1 MAKSAIRQRRGVG
14 TRTTPADRINKSAS
28 SKTNSPW
35 IVQWVKRTIA
45 TLVLGAALG
54 LGYRGYIETRVN
66 TPLAVEK
73 AVILSG
79 LQVPDR
85 FWGTYR
91 FYFYSLSKIINL
103 VYIFNFFKYS

>member
-1 MAKSAIRQRRGVG
+1 MAKSGARQRRGVG
-14 TRTTPADRINKSAS
+14 TRNPTTDRINKSS
-28 SKTNSPW
+28 ISKTNSSWLLQW
-35 IVQWVKRTIA
+35 IKRTIA
-45 TLVLGAALG
+45 TLVLVAALG

-91 FYFYSLSKIINL
+91 SFYSLSKIS
-103 VYIFNFFKYS
+103 VYN